1 MGSTT
6 WRTRFCLEK
15 ETGPTEKVYVPYF
28 CIAMFCPA
36 IRLDKKNCW
45 ICIFLLKNW
54 LCRIF
59 WHWGIS
65 TLKSCNFEEFLD
77 FEERLWRILP
87 IFFVPQTS
95 LRISANLL
103 FLKICSSKLLFLRF
117 AVCQSCCSS
126 KSVPQCLFLKV
137 SVPQRGNCH
146 DRGKSSRGNRSR
158 SSPRKDW
165 KRGRA
170 PLPRAEA
177 SPHTPTHRWNSGR
190 QKRHQ
195 NIAFPP
201 IFALE
206 GFIQT
211 FCEIRVKL

>member
-1 MGSTT
+1 M
-6 WRTRFCLEK
+6 LN
-15 ETGPTEKVYVPYF
+15 PT
-28 CIAMFCPA
+28 
-36 IRLDKKNCW
+36 IRLDEKLLDLY
-45 ICIFLLKNW
+45 ISLKNW

-165 KRGRA
+165 KGGRA

-177 SPHTPTHRWNSGR
+177 SPHPHTPVKERPAKKASKHCISTH
-190 QKRHQ
+190 
-195 NIAFPP
+195 
-201 IFALE
+201 
-206 GFIQT
+206 
-211 FCEIRVKL
+211 FCFGGLHSNFLRN